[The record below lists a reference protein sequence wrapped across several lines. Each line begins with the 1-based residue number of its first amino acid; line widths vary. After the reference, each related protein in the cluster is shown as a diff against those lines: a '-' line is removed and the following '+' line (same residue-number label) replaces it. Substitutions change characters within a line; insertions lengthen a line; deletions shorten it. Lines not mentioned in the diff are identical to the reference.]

1 MGPLCLCNNAQ
12 NGEARGIDLKSAK
25 IGFRQDA
32 QLPCKFHLT
41 SKMKRKPKQSL
52 EFVKKIPK
60 ETYESS
66 AYGCLLGVFVGDSIG
81 SYLEFLNVPATTE

>member
-1 MGPLCLCNNAQ
+1 
-12 NGEARGIDLKSAK
+12 
-25 IGFRQDA
+25 
-32 QLPCKFHLT
+32 
-41 SKMKRKPKQSL
+41 MKRKPKQSL